1 MTMSREQ
8 VPKDRIKSVAK
19 GSPSK
24 HFVQEI
30 GRLPGLS
37 CAGIPKKFLQ
47 GRFQLY
53 FEFVNKVILPRT
65 EKRIVASVVDLFL
78 MEALIKAEDINLPDI
93 MLEHMHKTVTAKDSK
108 HGMGYG
114 YLQTRVFNHF
124 AIPLGKGI
132 KGTIK
137 QTISLTTLI
146 KCECV
151 EGRTGNKGKSQVSE
165 LLEQQQQLKHELEE
179 MTVIMASR
187 NAEIAQLNAQLL
199 KAQAEGPSVEEMA
212 ALKAENESLN
222 AKVANLKEH
231 CFRLMLK

>member
-8 VPKDRIKSVAK
+8 VPKDRIKSIAK

-37 CAGIPKKFLQ
+37 CAGIPKKFLE

-53 FEFVNKVILPRT
+53 FGFVNKVILPRT
-65 EKRIVASVVDLFL
+65 EKRIVASVVDLLL
-78 MEALIKAEDINLPDI
+78 MEALINVEDINLPAI
-93 MLEHMHKTVTAKDSK
+93 MLSICTRLSLLRTVSTAWD
-108 HGMGYG
+108 MGICR
-114 YLQTRVFNHF
+114 RVFNHF

-137 QTISLTTLI
+137 QAISLTILI

-165 LLEQQQQLKHELEE
+165 LLEQQEQLKHELEE

-187 NAEIAQLNAQLL
+187 NAEIARLNAQLL
-199 KAQAEGPSVEEMA
+199 IAQAEGPGVEEMA